1 MFGKETYNSKR
12 DSYHGV
18 KIDGHM
24 KKMEKKHRERE
35 ALRKEQR
42 QAERAIDKKEQEVE
56 REKMHGS
63 ARFRSEKSWRYI
75 SGI

>member
-1 MFGKETYNSKR
+1 
-12 DSYHGV
+12 
-18 KIDGHM
+18 M